1 MFQPALFLSP
11 QRHVLIVIR
20 ETDESVEF
28 IQRTSNKIELKL
40 AEKKKFYRDH
50 KADKGDALALAAKFL
65 SAAKTGVTITP
76 AARFALQQVNRT
88 TTQEAPMAVPTTTP
102 KSKATP
108 KEKAKPAVNQDEKL
122 AAPKTVTVAPKTVT
136 VAPKTAEPVSE
147 IFKGTALD
155 TTPKTEAAQNKAE
168 TPVSDL
174 VTAAKAK
181 AEQMVEEAKAA
192 LEEAKAKYEAKLAAE
207 AAKAE
212 AEKILAAAKK
222 EVEKIK
228 AQVAKLGG
236 KRGTRKAKGED
247 TGEKAT
253 RANYDEILPLKIRKV
268 AEPTVRAGSAAGV
281 RTEAIYNSKTVKE
294 ALEYEGVTPFYV
306 MKLVNAGYIELV

>member
-1 MFQPALFLSP
+1 M
-11 QRHVLIVIR
+11 
-20 ETDESVEF
+20 
-28 IQRTSNKIELKL
+28 
-40 AEKKKFYRDH
+40 
-50 KADKGDALALAAKFL
+50 
-65 SAAKTGVTITP
+65 
-76 AARFALQQVNRT
+76 
-88 TTQEAPMAVPTTTP
+88 
-102 KSKATP
+102 
-108 KEKAKPAVNQDEKL
+108 
-122 AAPKTVTVAPKTVT
+122 
-136 VAPKTAEPVSE
+136 
-147 IFKGTALD
+147 
-155 TTPKTEAAQNKAE
+155 
-168 TPVSDL
+168 
-174 VTAAKAK
+174 TAAKAK